1 MCDRLVRKRLV
12 HRRRDSRDRR
22 AVQVALSANGRTLVG
37 RVTHRRRE
45 ELSRILQRLGPP
57 DRAAVLP
64 ALRAFADAAG
74 TVPEQD
80 WSLGWNLGPEGAAA
94 PARGDAT

>member
-1 MCDRLVRKRLV
+1 VRKRLI
-12 HRRRDSRDRR
+12 HRRRETRDRR
-22 AVQVALSANGRTLVG
+22 AVQVALTPGGRTVVD
-37 RVTHRRRE
+37 RVTNRRRE
-45 ELSRILQRLGPP
+45 EISRILGRLAPQ

-80 WSLGWNLGPEGAAA
+80 WSLGWNLAPGDSEAALHG
-94 PARGDAT
+94 RTG